1 MKNVQKFIN
10 RNDNG
15 NTVKY
20 QGRKKILHKQNPN
33 QELILKKTE
42 FHSRVDFGWNILVGN
57 QF

>member
-1 MKNVQKFIN
+1 MENIQNFIN

-20 QGRKKILHKQNPN
+20 QEKKKILHKQNPN
-33 QELILKKTE
+33 QELILKKLE
-42 FHSRVDFGWNILVGN
+42 FHSGVDAGWNILVRN